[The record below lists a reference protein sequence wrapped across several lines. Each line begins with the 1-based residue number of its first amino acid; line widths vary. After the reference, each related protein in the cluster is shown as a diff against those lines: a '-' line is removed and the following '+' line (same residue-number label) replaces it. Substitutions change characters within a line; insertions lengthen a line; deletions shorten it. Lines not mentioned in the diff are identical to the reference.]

1 MSLLVTFAEI
11 LAKTVALAGALK
23 AVWDIIVHWIP
34 IEQLPLVKSQ
44 TSLKE
49 ALQNRSQCQDEQLLL
64 NNDMILNKRR
74 MKLAKQRYLYLI
86 NNERLNQYYTEERR
100 TGLGARFFILTGL
113 VCMTLLTIEYLPSP
127 TSLSDSRSGNM
138 VFLKFSSGSLLVL
151 ICLFVIQKI
160 DWQLSCL
167 RGYRAFVKP
176 FFRANEIPDEIEGSC
191 IRPALS
197 AFYKLT
203 ANKEISKFSDR
214 NLLLFALSYLMLIAM
229 VALRRCNEWLKATFH
244 FSEVVQVEI
253 AACLLITSYLLF
265 TIAVI
270 LWVIVYQDKIRS
282 VEGCLKRQFTW
293 YNQKIDEPYL
303 KRNGHSSIN
312 RKKSRKPVI

>member
-34 IEQLPLVKSQ
+34 IEQLPLVKPQ

-253 AACLLITSYLLF
+253 AA
-265 TIAVI
+265 
-270 LWVIVYQDKIRS
+270 
-282 VEGCLKRQFTW
+282 
-293 YNQKIDEPYL
+293 
-303 KRNGHSSIN
+303 
-312 RKKSRKPVI
+312 